1 MTAGKLAELE
11 RSRRR
16 AKYYADLA
24 EKKQRRID
32 ELPREPG
39 KSNPAIGYAYRDR
52 NEALT
57 LKEHADRL
65 FKLQRLAL
73 IRKVAKGEKNG

>member
-1 MTAGKLAELE
+1 MRYYANLAERKQKWLDEQE
-11 RSRRR
+11 RV
-16 AKYYADLA
+16 
-24 EKKQRRID
+24 
-32 ELPREPG
+32 PG
-39 KSNPAIGYAYRDR
+39 KSNPSIGHAYRDR

-73 IRKVAKGEKNG
+73 IRKVAKKHA